1 MTRAIASDAAQAT
14 TSHRESGTIAPASDE
29 EVFQHAI
36 RVRRVRTIYRWVLG
50 IFVPVGFLLVW
61 EAVGALGWIDIRFIP
76 KPSTVAS
83 GMASG
88 IVHGTLASQ
97 IGEHAWASVL
107 RLVPGYLGGALA
119 GLIVGML
126 MGIFE
131 PIKFGLGPIIS
142 ATFPI
147 PKVAIYPLLIVLFGI
162 GDLSIIL
169 AVAIGVFYMVCLN
182 TMSGVIYS
190 NPVYR
195 DVATAFRVPKR
206 IEYLSIVLPGALPSI
221 MAGLRLG
228 FGVSLIVLVAT
239 EFVGAQAGMGYF
251 IWSSWQVLDITG
263 MFSGL
268 VVIALFGILSTWA
281 LDALEKKL
289 IPWSTL

>member
-1 MTRAIASDAAQAT
+1 MNAGQIVPTVDEGVSMSRDPQAP
-14 TSHRESGTIAPASDE
+14 SASDE
-29 EVFQHAI
+29 EVFRHAL
-36 RVRRVRTIYRWVLG
+36 RARRLRTAYRWLLG
-50 IFVPVGFLLVW
+50 IFVPICFLLVW
-61 EAVGALGWIDIRFIP
+61 ELIGALGLVDTRFIP
-76 KPSTVAS
+76 RPSAVAS
-83 GMASG
+83 DMVRG
-88 IVHGTLASQ
+88 ITDGDLASQ
-97 IGEHAWASVL
+97 IANHGWASLL
-107 RLVPGYLGGALA
+107 RLLPGYIGGAVA
-119 GLIVGML
+119 GLVVGLL

-131 PIKFGLGPIIS
+131 PVKFGLGPVIS

-162 GDLSIIL
+162 GDLSIVL
-169 AVAIGVFYMVCLN
+169 AVAIGVFYMVCVN

-206 IEYLSIVLPGALPSI
+206 VEYLKIVLPGALPSI

-228 FGVSLIVLVAT
+228 LGVSLIVLVAT
-239 EFVGAQAGMGYF
+239 EFVGAQQGIGYY
-251 IWSSWQVLDITG
+251 IWSSWQVLNITA

-268 VVIALFGILSTWA
+268 VVISLFGILTTW
-281 LDALEKKL
+281 LIDAIEVKL